1 MASQTT
7 SQACLFSCEMRRD
20 REGIIEVVCLKR
32 GCGCGTGQSQER
44 LNSDSLDPAVVERA
58 TGAFSA
64 PIEMELNAH

>member
-1 MASQTT
+1 
-7 SQACLFSCEMRRD
+7 MRRD
-20 REGIIEVVCLKR
+20 REGIIEVIRVKR

-58 TGAFSA
+58 TGAFPA